1 MPFQFRRLDIP
12 DVILVEPQRFRDER
26 GFFMET
32 YKRSEFEA
40 NGIPEPFVQD
50 NYAHSVRDVLRGLH
64 YQKHPQA
71 QGKLLQ
77 AVQGEVFDVAV
88 DMRRG
93 SPTYGQWVGVILSAE
108 NGRMLYVPAGFA
120 HGYCVLSAE
129 AGLTY
134 KATAEYAPDLER
146 GIRWSDPAIGIE
158 WPLADPILSPK
169 DQQLPPL
176 ADADNNFVFETDE
189 RQPNEI
195 E

>member
-12 DVILVEPQRFRDER
+12 GVILVEPQRFRDER

-40 NGIPEPFVQD
+40 NGIPETFVQD

-77 AVQGEVFDVAV
+77 AVRGEVFDVAV

-120 HGYCVLSAE
+120 HGYCILSAE
-129 AGLTY
+129 ADLTY
-134 KATAEYAPDLER
+134 KTTAEYAPDLER
-146 GIRWSDPAIGIE
+146 GILWSDPAIGIE
-158 WPLADPILSPK
+158 WPVADPILSPK

-189 RQPNEI
+189 RD
-195 E
+195 